1 VQCIA
6 VKYKYSDYIYSYYT
20 YRARIMHL
28 EEEKAAA
35 HWLKETQK
43 GYIRIAVLILLSKK
57 PHHGYEIMKEVME
70 RTMGFWKPTAGGVY
84 PILRNL
90 EKSGYVEGEWHVQNN
105 RKRKTYKITEA
116 GSAVLERALAKESQL
131 ATCMND
137 LFKEYMKDVLGV
149 EMTSVQLPKVPNLLS
164 VFLEERM
171 EKPEDTI
178 NVLKGKRAQVE
189 TMIKELQRN
198 LGAISDRIAQLEH
211 PKQKRATE
219 RS

>member
-1 VQCIA
+1 M
-6 VKYKYSDYIYSYYT
+6 Y
-20 YRARIMHL
+20 L
-28 EEEKAAA
+28 EEEKTAA

-43 GYIRIAVLILLSKK
+43 GYIRIAVLILLRKK
-57 PHHGYEIMKEVME
+57 PHHGYEIMKEVKE

-90 EKSGYVEGEWHVQNN
+90 EESGYVVGEWHVQKN
-105 RKRKTYKITEA
+105 RKRKTYKITET

-131 ATCMND
+131 ATSMNA

-149 EMTSVQLPKVPNLLS
+149 EMSSIQLPKVPNLLAL
-164 VFLEERM
+164 FLEERK

-198 LGAISDRIAQLEH
+198 LGAISARIAQLEH